1 MNANR
6 PNNSTTY
13 DEISE
18 KSQQSESVSQRKNV
32 IKSKFEQFL
41 ETKKPHSLLDLG
53 CGSGVFAIIAK
64 KSGVEK
70 VIGVDISSTQIKIAK
85 DKTKSLGLEI
95 EYLIQDI
102 TFLKVEHQFDVISS
116 VFGFCYAPS
125 HQILSKQLMSAYA
138 HLNVNGHI
146 FAVVSHPQHPTR
158 DWGESYR
165 VYAQDI
171 LKDGAKLKC
180 DFLIDGEVVATDY
193 KFYWTKQTW
202 EKTFEDIGFN
212 DISWEELDEHST
224 NIIFKAKKT

>member
-18 KSQQSESVSQRKNV
+18 KYRQSESVSQRKNV
-32 IKSKFEQFL
+32 IKGKFEQFL
-41 ETKKPHSLLDLG
+41 EIKKPHSLLDLG

-64 KSGVEK
+64 QTGVEK
-70 VIGVDISSTQIKIAK
+70 VIGVDSSSAQIKIAK
-85 DKTKSLGLEI
+85 DRTESLNLEI

-102 TFLKVEHQFDVISS
+102 TFLEVGQKFDVISS
-116 VFGFCYAPS
+116 IFGFCYAS
-125 HQILSKQLMSAYA
+125 SRQILRKQLESAHI
-138 HLNVNGHI
+138 HLKMNGNI

-165 VYAQDI
+165 VYAQNT
-171 LKDGAKLKC
+171 LRDGLKLKC

-202 EKTFEDIGFN
+202 EKTLEDIGYN

-224 NIIFKAKKT
+224 NIILKAKKT